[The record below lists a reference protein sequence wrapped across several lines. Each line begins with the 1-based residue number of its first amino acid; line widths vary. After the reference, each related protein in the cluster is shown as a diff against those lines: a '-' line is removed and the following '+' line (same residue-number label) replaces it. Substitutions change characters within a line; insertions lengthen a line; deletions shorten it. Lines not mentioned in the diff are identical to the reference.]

1 MQKKLHVFVI
11 FMHMCVGG
19 LHAALMQLHQG
30 CRLEKWFPPQYN
42 GDSVSQCCFRKG
54 ASSPGA
60 FCADTLIFTW
70 MLRGTAVSPFKEPVA

>member
-1 MQKKLHVFVI
+1 MRVT
-11 FMHMCVGG
+11 GG
-19 LHAALMQLHQG
+19 LRAALMQLQRG

-60 FCADTLIFTW
+60 FCAAPFL
-70 MLRGTAVSPFKEPVA
+70 LRGCSEELLFKEPADYDLMLTLISDTGVM